1 MNWTPDLWIPR
12 SDALPLSHSNSA
24 VSKGCYKIHM
34 TSILHTARISNVDSV
49 SLESLWLSGRAIGA
63 WNLNVWGLIPHG
75 DSEIF
80 LCPMLM
86 IRWKTSFSIPL
97 PSSKLIL
104 SLILFISNTINQIMF
119 DIMASFIKHKEWMQ
133 VRPNCTHNLNAEL
146 MICGSA
152 IKRWRCY
159 RKLWRCRTFFW
170 C

>member
-1 MNWTPDLWIPR
+1 MNWTPDLWIPH

-24 VSKGCYKIHM
+24 VSKGCYEIHM

-49 SLESLWLSGRAIGA
+49 SLESLWLSSRAIGA
-63 WNLNVWGLIPHG
+63 WNPKVWGLIPHG
-75 DSEIF
+75 D
-80 LCPMLM
+80 
-86 IRWKTSFSIPL
+86 SFSIPL
-97 PSSKLIL
+97 PSSKLTI

-119 DIMASFIKHKEWMQ
+119 DIVASFLKHKEWMQ

-159 RKLWRCRTFFW
+159 RKLWRRRTFFW

>member
-12 SDALPLSHSNSA
+12 SDALPLSHSNST

-49 SLESLWLSGRAIGA
+49 SLESLWLSSRAIGA
-63 WNLNVWGLIPHG
+63 WNPKVWGLIPHG
-75 DSEIF
+75 D
-80 LCPMLM
+80 
-86 IRWKTSFSIPL
+86 SFSIPL
-97 PSSKLIL
+97 PSSKLTI

-119 DIMASFIKHKEWMQ
+119 DIVASFLKHKEWMQ

>member
-1 MNWTPDLWIPR
+1 MFLKFWVPMMNWTPDLWIPR
-12 SDALPLSHSNSA
+12 SDALPLSHSNST

-49 SLESLWLSGRAIGA
+49 SLESLWLSSRAIGA
-63 WNLNVWGLIPHG
+63 WNPKVWGLIPHG
-75 DSEIF
+75 D
-80 LCPMLM
+80 
-86 IRWKTSFSIPL
+86 SFSIPL
-97 PSSKLIL
+97 PSSKLTI

-119 DIMASFIKHKEWMQ
+119 DIVASFLKHKEWMQ

-159 RKLWRCRTFFW
+159 RKLWRRRTFFW